1 MKKKSKYREMS
12 YKELV
17 SKRNDLKQ
25 KYMDLRFQAVVG
37 HLDNP
42 LEKRSMRREI
52 AMLNTFI
59 RQKELAGESGNEE
72 LTRGNNR
79 KYKKNREA

>member
-1 MKKKSKYREMS
+1 MKNKSKYREMS

-25 KYMDLRFQAVVG
+25 KYMNLRFQAVVG

-59 RQKELAGESGNEE
+59 RQKELAGEGAN
-72 LTRGNNR
+72 
-79 KYKKNREA
+79 

>member
-1 MKKKSKYREMS
+1 MKNKSKYREMS

-42 LEKRSMRREI
+42 LEKRRMRREI

-59 RQKELAGESGNEE
+59 RQKELAGESAN
-72 LTRGNNR
+72 
-79 KYKKNREA
+79 

>member
-17 SKRNDLKQ
+17 SKRNELRQ

-59 RQKELAGESGNEE
+59 RQKELAGEGAN
-72 LTRGNNR
+72 
-79 KYKKNREA
+79 

>member
-1 MKKKSKYREMS
+1 MS

-59 RQKELAGESGNEE
+59 RQKELAGEGAN
-72 LTRGNNR
+72 
-79 KYKKNREA
+79 

>member
-1 MKKKSKYREMS
+1 MKNKSKYREMS

-59 RQKELAGESGNEE
+59 RQKELADEGAN
-72 LTRGNNR
+72 
-79 KYKKNREA
+79 

>member
-1 MKKKSKYREMS
+1 MKNKSKYREMS

-59 RQKELAGESGNEE
+59 RQKELAGEGAN
-72 LTRGNNR
+72 
-79 KYKKNREA
+79 

>member
-59 RQKELAGESGNEE
+59 CQKELAGEGAN
-72 LTRGNNR
+72 
-79 KYKKNREA
+79 

>member
-1 MKKKSKYREMS
+1 MKNKSKYREMS

-17 SKRNDLKQ
+17 SKRNELKQ

-59 RQKELAGESGNEE
+59 RQKELAGESAN
-72 LTRGNNR
+72 
-79 KYKKNREA
+79 

>member
-1 MKKKSKYREMS
+1 MKNKSKYREMS

-59 RQKELAGESGNEE
+59 RQKELAGESGN
-72 LTRGNNR
+72 
-79 KYKKNREA
+79 

>member
-59 RQKELAGESGNEE
+59 CQKELAGESGN
-72 LTRGNNR
+72 
-79 KYKKNREA
+79 

>member
-52 AMLNTFI
+52 AMLHTFI
-59 RQKELAGESGNEE
+59 RQKELAGESGN
-72 LTRGNNR
+72 
-79 KYKKNREA
+79 

>member
-1 MKKKSKYREMS
+1 MKKKSKYKEMS
-12 YKELV
+12 YEELV
-17 SKRNDLKQ
+17 SKRNSLKQ

-42 LEKRSMRREI
+42 LEKRIMRREI

-59 RQKELAGESGNEE
+59 HQRELAGEG
-72 LTRGNNR
+72 L
-79 KYKKNREA
+79 K

>member
-42 LEKRSMRREI
+42 LEKRIMRREI

-59 RQKELAGESGNEE
+59 RQKELAGEGAN
-72 LTRGNNR
+72 
-79 KYKKNREA
+79 

>member
-59 RQKELAGESGNEE
+59 RQKDLSGEGAN
-72 LTRGNNR
+72 
-79 KYKKNREA
+79 

>member
-25 KYMDLRFQAVVG
+25 NYMDLRFQAVVG

-59 RQKELAGESGNEE
+59 RQKELAGEGAN
-72 LTRGNNR
+72 
-79 KYKKNREA
+79 

>member
-1 MKKKSKYREMS
+1 MKNKSKYREMS

-42 LEKRSMRREI
+42 LEKRNMRREI

-59 RQKELAGESGNEE
+59 RQKELAGEGAN
-72 LTRGNNR
+72 
-79 KYKKNREA
+79 

>member
-1 MKKKSKYREMS
+1 MKTKSKYKEMS
-12 YKELV
+12 YTELV

-42 LEKRSMRREI
+42 VEKRTIRREI
-52 AMLNTFI
+52 AMVNTFI
-59 RQKELAGESGNEE
+59 RQRELAGENA
-72 LTRGNNR
+72 
-79 KYKKNREA
+79 K

>member
-1 MKKKSKYREMS
+1 MKNKSKYREMS

-42 LEKRSMRREI
+42 LEKRSMCREI

-59 RQKELAGESGNEE
+59 RQKELAGEGAN
-72 LTRGNNR
+72 
-79 KYKKNREA
+79 

>member
-59 RQKELAGESGNEE
+59 RQKELADEGAN
-72 LTRGNNR
+72 
-79 KYKKNREA
+79 

>member
-59 RQKELAGESGNEE
+59 SQNESGN
-72 LTRGNNR
+72 
-79 KYKKNREA
+79 

>member
-1 MKKKSKYREMS
+1 MKNKSKYREMS

-17 SKRNDLKQ
+17 SKRNDRKQ

-59 RQKELAGESGNEE
+59 RQKELAGEGAN
-72 LTRGNNR
+72 
-79 KYKKNREA
+79 

>member
-59 RQKELAGESGNEE
+59 RQKELAGESRN
-72 LTRGNNR
+72 
-79 KYKKNREA
+79 

>member
-1 MKKKSKYREMS
+1 MKNKSKYREMS

-17 SKRNDLKQ
+17 SKRNELKQ

-59 RQKELAGESGNEE
+59 RQKELAGESGN
-72 LTRGNNR
+72 
-79 KYKKNREA
+79 

>member
-1 MKKKSKYREMS
+1 MKNKSKYKEMS
-12 YKELV
+12 YTELV
-17 SKRNDLKQ
+17 SKRNGLKQ

-42 LEKRSMRREI
+42 VEKRTMRREI

-59 RQKELAGESGNEE
+59 RRKELAGEDV
-72 LTRGNNR
+72 
-79 KYKKNREA
+79 K

>member
-1 MKKKSKYREMS
+1 MKNKSKYREMS

-42 LEKRSMRREI
+42 LEKRSMRRGI

-59 RQKELAGESGNEE
+59 RQKELAGESAN
-72 LTRGNNR
+72 
-79 KYKKNREA
+79 

>member
-1 MKKKSKYREMS
+1 MKNKSKYREMS
-12 YKELV
+12 YK
-17 SKRNDLKQ
+17 KRNDLKQ

-59 RQKELAGESGNEE
+59 RQKELAGEGAN
-72 LTRGNNR
+72 
-79 KYKKNREA
+79 

>member
-17 SKRNDLKQ
+17 SKRNELKQ

-59 RQKELAGESGNEE
+59 RQKELAGEGVN
-72 LTRGNNR
+72 
-79 KYKKNREA
+79 

>member
-1 MKKKSKYREMS
+1 MKNKSKYREMS

-52 AMLNTFI
+52 EMLNTFI
-59 RQKELAGESGNEE
+59 RQKELAGEGAN
-72 LTRGNNR
+72 
-79 KYKKNREA
+79 

>member
-59 RQKELAGESGNEE
+59 RQRELAGEGAN
-72 LTRGNNR
+72 
-79 KYKKNREA
+79 

>member
-1 MKKKSKYREMS
+1 MKNKSKYREMS

-59 RQKELAGESGNEE
+59 RQKELAGESAN
-72 LTRGNNR
+72 
-79 KYKKNREA
+79 

>member
-17 SKRNDLKQ
+17 SKRNELKQ

-42 LEKRSMRREI
+42 LEKRIMRREI

-59 RQKELAGESGNEE
+59 RQKELAGEGAN
-72 LTRGNNR
+72 
-79 KYKKNREA
+79 

>member
-1 MKKKSKYREMS
+1 MKNKSKYREMS

-17 SKRNDLKQ
+17 PKRNDLKQ

-59 RQKELAGESGNEE
+59 RQKELAGEGAN
-72 LTRGNNR
+72 
-79 KYKKNREA
+79 